1 MKRFKRS
8 VRFHSKE
15 ISLLEKI
22 IDAYMGKEMDEYE
35 ADAVQKLLNMLYVD
49 EGVAEARHKKWLES
63 RGYKIEKEN
72 SLSQT

>member
-1 MKRFKRS
+1 MPEGMKRFKRS

-22 IDAYMGKEMDEYE
+22 IDSYMGREMDEYE

-49 EGVAEARHKKWLES
+49 EAVVEARHKKWLES
-63 RGYKIEKEN
+63 KGYKVEKVN
-72 SLSQT
+72 